1 MRQHPSMAEQRGA
14 RLEFNPYAP
23 GFDEDPY
30 PVFAR
35 FRAEAPVFYWEQG
48 RAWLVFRHEDVVSLL
63 RDGRFTTDRAA
74 WEFSTSDDLL
84 SLNSKFERLNKHSLF
99 SLSRQDH
106 VRMRK
111 LIAPAFTSREIER
124 LAPEIQGIVDEALAA
139 AVDARGADTLDVAR
153 DYAEAIPIRGICS
166 MFKIPR
172 RHDASFLR
180 FTDAIHRLSMAG
192 QLSPEDLGKLDAALS
207 VGIDV
212 VSDTIE
218 ERRRKPLDN
227 DVLTLLIQAEEQ
239 GDRLSKDELVALVA
253 AVLVVGT
260 ETTVHIICFA
270 VYNLLRSPEA
280 LAEVRREPELVRNVI
295 EETLRHDNFGK
306 LGIPR
311 YALEDVDF
319 QGARIRKGQM
329 VMAMLSSAL
338 RDEAVYPRASAF
350 DLRRGVDAGIAF
362 GGGAHYCIGAT
373 PAGLEG
379 RIAIDTL
386 LSRFPEMELAGPAI
400 FASHPSIRKM
410 TSLPV
415 RLSPSGG

>member
-1 MRQHPSMAEQRGA
+1 MAEQRGA
-14 RLEFNPYAP
+14 ALEFDPYVP

-35 FRAEAPVFYWEQG
+35 FREEAPVFYWEQG

-74 WEFSTSDDLL
+74 WEFAASDPLL
-84 SLNSKFERLNKHSLF
+84 SLNSRFERLSKHSLF
-99 SLSRQDH
+99 SLSRHDH

-111 LIAPAFTSREIER
+111 LIGPAFTSREIDR
-124 LAPEIQGIVDEALAA
+124 LAPEIQRIVDETLAA
-139 AVDARGADTLDVAR
+139 AGGRDPLDVAR
-153 DYAEAIPIRGICS
+153 DYAEAIPIRGIAS

-192 QLSPEDLGKLDAALS
+192 QLSPEEIGKLEAALD
-207 VGIDV
+207 VGIEV
-212 VSDTIE
+212 VSDTVE
-218 ERRRKPLDN
+218 ERRRRPLDN

-253 AVLVVGT
+253 AVLVGGT
-260 ETTVHIICFA
+260 ETTVHLICFA
-270 VYNLLRSPEA
+270 MHNLLRSPEA
-280 LAEVRREPELVRNVI
+280 LAAVRREPTLVKNVV
-295 EETLRHDNFGK
+295 EETLRYDNFGK

-311 YALEDVDF
+311 YALEDVDLR
-319 QGARIRKGQM
+319 GARIRKGQM

-338 RDEAVYPRASAF
+338 RDEAAYPRASMF
-350 DLRRGVDAGIAF
+350 DLRRGADAGVAF

-373 PAGLEG
+373 LARLEG
-379 RIAIDTL
+379 RIAIETL
-386 LSRFPEMELAGPAI
+386 VSRFPEMELVGPAV
-400 FASHPSIRKM
+400 FAPHPSIRKM

-415 RLSPSGG
+415 RLRPARA